1 MKSSLPKVLHPLAG
15 RPLIEHVLRA
25 IVPLGPASTVVVVGY
40 EADAVKRAL
49 GGNGDLEFVTQSPQL
64 GTGHALLQ
72 AEPLLSARTGTV
84 LLVYADVPL
93 LQTSTLARL
102 VETHRAANASA
113 TVLTARVANPFGY
126 GRILR
131 GHAGQI
137 ERIVEERDAS
147 AAEREIDEINSGIYA
162 FDLAPLFS
170 SLRQLAAN
178 NSQGEYYL
186 TDLVAA
192 YRATGRTLETL
203 VLDDA
208 QELQGVNTRIDLAN
222 LSGTLRERKNRD
234 LMLSGVTLEDPAGTF
249 VDVDV
254 VIGADTVVATGV
266 RLEGRTRIGSGCRI
280 HAGARLTNA
289 TIGDNVRIL
298 DYSIVVESSIGSGAS
313 VGPFSHLRPGS
324 NVGEGAQIGNFVE
337 LKKTTLGRGSKAN
350 HLAYLGDATIG
361 SNVNIGAGTITC
373 NFDGEKKNPTVI
385 GDGVFVGSDT
395 QLIAPVTIGNDA
407 YVAAGSSITSD
418 VPEGALAIS
427 RVRQEN
433 KPGWVEKRKTY
444 KKG

>member
-208 QELQGVNTRIDLAN
+208 RELQGVNTRIDLAN

-337 LKKTTLGRGSKAN
+337 LKKTTLGRDSKAN

-361 SNVNIGAGTITC
+361 SKVNIGAGTITC
-373 NFDGEKKNPTVI
+373 NYDGEKKNPTVI